1 MAGLFPSPALDFGI
15 WGRNLDETLTT
26 VKTGKSIHYFPCQ
39 HRYCFLLSTSSN
51 KKVLGIVCMP
61 HSSVMIQGGG
71 WGVEA
76 PLPGASGEEDIA
88 EGLQTVIKVP
98 LQMWTKTPAPPHQGG
113 PPGPGLPPP
122 PRTGPKEPVF
132 INGCDNVVPGSCC
145 SGSLTVSV

>member
-61 HSSVMIQGGG
+61 HSSVMNQGGDG
-71 WGVEA
+71 EWKP
-76 PLPGASGEEDIA
+76 PLPVQAVRRTLSA
-88 EGLQTVIKVP
+88 EALQTVIKVH
-98 LQMWTKTPAPPHQGG
+98 LQMWTKKPTPPHQGG
-113 PPGPGLPPP
+113 PPGPGLPPCHP
-122 PRTGPKEPVF
+122 ALALK
-132 INGCDNVVPGSCC
+132 SQ
-145 SGSLTVSV
+145 SSLMAVIT